1 MRNKAL
7 GLIVATISF
16 FLLTLPLFA
25 QSFDEGVKE
34 KLYQEY
40 LKKKLKP
47 QEGDIPKYKTPEI
60 YEQTDSVVV
69 RKWPEISE
77 QPEKVKEKLYKEYL
91 EKRVKSEQGDIPKY
105 QIPEIY
111 EQKDSLVKGIPKA
124 GPDDLQPFGYNM
136 FNVSPS
142 TFAPIAPTSVPPD
155 YTLGPGDNVIV
166 NLWGKVDL
174 ELDLTVDREGK
185 VFIPKAGDLTV
196 WGLTLDQFER
206 KLKKKLSTIYSDF
219 EMNVILGKIRSI
231 KIFVFGEVTNP
242 GGYTVSSLST
252 LFNSLY
258 MAGGPNQRGSMR
270 KTKLIR
276 SNKEIATIDL
286 YDFLLKGYNK
296 DDLKLASNDVVYV
309 PVVGA
314 LVKIRG
320 EVKRPAIYELK
331 GGERILDLI
340 ELAGGSKPTAYLERV
355 MVDRIAGQ
363 DERVLL
369 DVNLYDQSTLEQENL
384 ELKDGDDVSIFSIF
398 DVIENLVW
406 IEGKV
411 KHPGAFQRNQR
422 NPGMRVWDL
431 IRGGEQLQKDAYL
444 LRADLIRTYPDSRKK
459 IIPINLEKVL
469 AQDSTENIL
478 LMDKDRLRVYGYR
491 DVKRKKFVTI
501 DGPIKKPGKYELY
514 EDMKLSDLIFLAG
527 NPLKNAYLLRV
538 EVAHLNPGKSAD
550 ITYVNL
556 QDLYSDSEN
565 FIVKKD
571 QDVDVLL
578 REDDLVFVREIPE
591 WSLQKIVTLEG
602 EVMFPGKYALEK
614 EKETLYHLFQRAGGL
629 SPKAFPKGV
638 VFFRSTIIQDME
650 RKNVQDV
657 VTSTQLLE
665 RDSLDNITLPSTT
678 PFDPGRLNRVIIDL
692 PKILNEK
699 GGESDIALQEG
710 DSIFVPKI
718 PSEVQ
723 VVGSV
728 ASSSSIR
735 FLEGKKVK
743 YYIDRAGGYTRN
755 SDKNQTRLIRADG
768 KVISGGSLRG
778 KKVELGDVIVVPQ
791 KIREDKDW
799 MKFFANTAAIL
810 SGVVTTVFVIVKLD

>member
-7 GLIVATISF
+7 SLIVATISF
-16 FLLTLPLFA
+16 FLLTLPLFP
-25 QSFDEGVKE
+25 QSFDEEVKE

-40 LKKKLKP
+40 LQKKLKP
-47 QEGDIPKYKTPEI
+47 QEGDIPKYKTPEL
-60 YEQTDSVVV
+60 YEQTEPVVEVKRGAEVSVPTPVAHGA
-69 RKWPEISE
+69 P
-77 QPEKVKEKLYKEYL
+77 
-91 EKRVKSEQGDIPKY
+91 
-105 QIPEIY
+105 
-111 EQKDSLVKGIPKA
+111 GIPKA
-124 GPDDLQPFGYNM
+124 SPDELQPFGYNM

-231 KIFVFGEVTNP
+231 KVFVFGEVTNP
-242 GGYTVSSLST
+242 GGYTISSLST

-369 DVNLYDQSTLEQENL
+369 DVNLYDQSALEQENL

-398 DVIENLVW
+398 DLIEKLVW
-406 IEGKV
+406 IDGKV
-411 KHPGAFQRNQR
+411 KHPGAFQR

-444 LRADLIRTYPDSRKK
+444 LRADLIRTYPDERKE
-459 IIPINLEKVL
+459 IIPIDLKKVL

-478 LMDKDRLRVYGYR
+478 LTDKDSLTVYGYW
-491 DVKRKKFVTI
+491 DVKRRKFVTI
-501 DGPIKKPGKYELY
+501 NGAIKRPGQYELH
-514 EDMKLSDLIFLAG
+514 EDMKLSDLIFSAG
-527 NPLKNAYLLRV
+527 NPLRNAYLLRA
-538 EVAHLNPGKSAD
+538 EIAHLNPGKPAD
-550 ITYVNL
+550 ITYINL
-556 QDLYSDSEN
+556 QDLFTDSED
-565 FIVKKD
+565 FMVK
-571 QDVDVLL
+571 QNPGVDFSLK
-578 REDDLVFVREIPE
+578 EDDQVFIREIPE
-591 WSLQKIVTLEG
+591 WSLQKLVTIEG
-602 EVMFPGKYALEK
+602 EVMFPGKYALER
-614 EKETLYHLFQRAGGL
+614 EKETLHNLLQRAGGL
-629 SPKAFPKGV
+629 TPKAFAKGV
-638 VFFRSTIIQDME
+638 VFLRPSIIRDVE
-650 RKNVQDV
+650 RKNVHDV
-657 VTSTQLLE
+657 VISTQLLE
-665 RDSLDNITLPSTT
+665 RDSLGNIMPPSVT
-678 PFDPGRLNRVIIDL
+678 PFDPGRLNRVLIDL
-692 PKILNEK
+692 PRILKEK
-699 GGESDIALQEG
+699 GGESDVVLQEG
-710 DSIFVPKI
+710 DHLFIPNI

-735 FLEGKKVK
+735 FVEGKEVK
-743 YYIDRAGGYTRN
+743 YYIERAGGYTRN
-755 SDKNQTRLIRADG
+755 SDKNQTRLISADG

-791 KIREDKDW
+791 KIKEDRDW
-799 MKFFANTAAIL
+799 MKFFANTAVIL
-810 SGVVTTVFVIVKLD
+810 SGVATSIFVIDRLN

>member
-7 GLIVATISF
+7 SLIVATISF

-25 QSFDEGVKE
+25 QSFDEEVKE
-34 KLYQEY
+34 KLQQQY
-40 LKKKLKP
+40 LEKKLKP
-47 QEGDIPKYKTPEI
+47 QEGDIPKYKTPEL
-60 YEQTDSVVV
+60 YEQTEPVEEVKKGAEVSVSTPVAHGT
-69 RKWPEISE
+69 P
-77 QPEKVKEKLYKEYL
+77 
-91 EKRVKSEQGDIPKY
+91 
-105 QIPEIY
+105 
-111 EQKDSLVKGIPKA
+111 GIPKA
-124 GPDDLQPFGYNM
+124 SPSELQPFGYNM
-136 FNVSPS
+136 FNVTPS

-219 EMNVILGKIRSI
+219 EMNLILGKIRSI
-231 KIFVFGEVTNP
+231 KVFVFGEVTNP

-252 LFNSLY
+252 LFNTLY

-270 KTKLIR
+270 KVKLIR
-276 SNKEIATIDL
+276 SNKETAIVDL

-309 PVVGA
+309 PVVGP

-331 GGERILDLI
+331 GGEKIQDLI
-340 ELAGGSKPTAYLERV
+340 ELGGGLKPTAYLERV

-363 DERVLL
+363 DQRVLL
-369 DVNLYDQSTLEQENL
+369 DVNLYDQTTLKQENV

-398 DVIENLVW
+398 DLIEKLVW
-406 IEGKV
+406 IDGKV
-411 KHPGAFQRNQR
+411 KHPGAFQRNPQ
-422 NPGMRVWDL
+422 MRVWDL

-444 LRADLIRTYPDSRKK
+444 LRADLIRTYPDERKQ
-459 IIPINLEKVL
+459 IIPIDLEKVL

-478 LMDKDRLRVYGYR
+478 LTDKDRLTVYGYWE
-491 DVKRKKFVTI
+491 VKRKKFVNI
-501 DGPIKKPGKYELY
+501 DGAIKKPGQYELH

-527 NPLKNAYLLRV
+527 NPLKNAYLLRA
-538 EVAHLNPGKSAD
+538 EIAHLNPGKPAD
-550 ITYVNL
+550 ITYLNL
-556 QDLYSDSEN
+556 QDLYTDSED
-565 FIVKKD
+565 FMVK
-571 QDVDVLL
+571 QNPGVDFFLK
-578 REDDLVFVREIPE
+578 EDDQVFIREIPE
-591 WSLQKIVTLEG
+591 WSLQKIVTVEG
-602 EVMFPGKYALEK
+602 EVMFPGKYALER
-614 EKETLYHLFQRAGGL
+614 EKETLYQLLQRAGGL
-629 SPKAFPKGV
+629 TPQAFPKGAI
-638 VFFRSTIIQDME
+638 FLRPSIIRDVE
-650 RKNVQDV
+650 RKNVHDV
-657 VTSTQLLE
+657 VVSTQLLE
-665 RDSLDNITLPSTT
+665 RDSLGNIMPPSVT
-678 PFDPGRLNRVIIDL
+678 PFSPGRLNRVIIDL
-692 PKILNEK
+692 PSILREK
-699 GGESDIALQEG
+699 GGESDIVLQEG
-710 DSIFVPKI
+710 DHLFIPKI

-728 ASSSSIR
+728 GSSSSIR

-755 SDKNQTRLIRADG
+755 SDKSQTRLVRANG

-791 KIREDKDW
+791 KIKEDKDW

-810 SGVVTTVFVIVKLD
+810 SGVATTVFVIDKLD